1 MKMNDD
7 LRNHWEGLLKPIFPD
22 RSKIKCDRSSSD
34 FRVRVSW
41 KLGND
46 PERPNKMS
54 KTILV
59 IVPDEVADDYSNKN
73 DAQRNFDDM
82 KLKEFV
88 SSGLSD
94 HDPDPDHAIG
104 QSPPVVEWI
113 AGSNILN
120 S

>member
-1 MKMNDD
+1 MNDD

-22 RSKIKCDRSSSD
+22 GAEINCDRRSSD

-41 KLGND
+41 RLETD
-46 PERPNKMS
+46 PERTKKRS

-59 IVPDEVADDYSNKN
+59 IVPDQVADDYSNKN
-73 DAQRNFDDM
+73 DEQRNSDDM

-88 SSGLSD
+88 SSNLSD
-94 HDPDPDHAIG
+94 HNPDHDCSIQ
-104 QSPPVVEWI
+104 QSPPVVEWV
-113 AGSNILN
+113 AGSNVLN